1 MIIKRAIAVESLTK
15 VCEESLNLI
24 KQLIDA
30 DNDVYAKGYED
41 GVTAQAEVQ
50 KTLRPWVGLTK
61 DEQSFVYSSL
71 HESTLRKDSFWV
83 DFANAI
89 EAKLKEKNT

>member
-24 KQLIDA
+24 KQLVDA
-30 DNDVYAKGYED
+30 DNEVYAQGFED
-41 GVTAQAEVQ
+41 GMAAQAEIQ
-50 KTLRPWVGLTK
+50 KTLRPWVELT
-61 DEQSFVYSSL
+61 DEEITELRLKTLDAVATNHEVY
-71 HESTLRKDSFWV
+71 R
-83 DFANAI
+83 AI

>member
-30 DNDVYAKGYED
+30 DNEVYAKGYED
-41 GVTAQAEVQ
+41 GMAAQAEVQ
-50 KTLRPWVGLTK
+50 KTLRPWVGLTEEDK
-61 DEQSFVYSSL
+61 NEILVDAIKHEWNDKLIVEQ
-71 HESTLRKDSFWV
+71 
-83 DFANAI
+83 I
-89 EAKLKEKNT
+89 EAKLKEKNS

>member
-30 DNDVYAKGYED
+30 DNEVYAKGYED

-50 KTLRPWVGLTK
+50 KTLRPWVGLTEEEVSEIRLK
-61 DEQSFVYSSL
+61 TFDAVATNYEVY
-71 HESTLRKDSFWV
+71 R
-83 DFANAI
+83 AI
-89 EAKLKEKNT
+89 EAKLKETNS

>member
-30 DNDVYAKGYED
+30 DNEVYAKGYED

-50 KTLRPWVGLTK
+50 KTLRPWVGLT
-61 DEQSFVYSSL
+61 DEEITELRLKTLDAVATNHEVY
-71 HESTLRKDSFWV
+71 R
-83 DFANAI
+83 AI
-89 EAKLKEKNT
+89 EAKLKEKNVRAL

>member
-30 DNDVYAKGYED
+30 DNEVYAQGFED
-41 GVTAQAEVQ
+41 GMAAQAGVQ
-50 KTLRPWVGLTK
+50 KTLRPWVGLT
-61 DEQSFVYSSL
+61 DEEITELRLKTLDAVATNHEVY
-71 HESTLRKDSFWV
+71 R
-83 DFANAI
+83 AI